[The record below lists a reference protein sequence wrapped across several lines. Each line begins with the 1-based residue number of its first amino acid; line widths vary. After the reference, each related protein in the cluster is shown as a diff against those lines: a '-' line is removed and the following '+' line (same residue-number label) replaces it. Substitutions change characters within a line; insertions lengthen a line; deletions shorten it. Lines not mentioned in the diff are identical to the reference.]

1 MGQTGQDVENEGDGT
16 SPEAA
21 AATENKREDKRE
33 DKQEDEQEDK
43 QEDKQES
50 SAEPVVDLEKIAL
63 QGRVQELEA
72 RLRTVSAAFR
82 ERQDEVA
89 GIRERLTRQAQ
100 IEEEIRRGEVVT
112 SLFEPV
118 ENLSRSIRA
127 SKNLPEDTL
136 QGLRM
141 THQAFMQALHKLG
154 LEEVPGAGSKF
165 DPSVHEAIATIPATD
180 SGLDNT
186 VAQVFSTGYRIG
198 KRLVCPARVVIHV
211 ASES

>member
-21 AATENKREDKRE
+21 AGAER
-33 DKQEDEQEDK
+33 KQENRQDNRQEDK
-43 QEDKQES
+43 QEDRQDA
-50 SAEPVVDLEKIAL
+50 AEPVVDQEKIAL

-118 ENLSRSIRA
+118 ENLSRSIKA
-127 SKNLPEDTL
+127 SKNLPEETL

-141 THQAFMQALHKLG
+141 IHQAFMQALHKLG
-154 LEEVPGAGSKF
+154 LEEVPGAGSRF
-165 DPSVHEAIATIPATD
+165 DPAVHEAIATIPATD
-180 SGLDNT
+180 SALDNT

-211 ASES
+211 AGES